1 MCRILTFAK
10 HFQALSCIDTRALG
24 RPEVERPYQP
34 LSWGSQKPGSLSCC
48 LPNSHIQPMSR
59 FPPIFPLTH
68 LSNLL
73 TPSYCHHYHSM
84 SKSLTPLP
92 TRLQWCSNRAA
103 NIHSGFLCSFQTV
116 FSFFLFFF
124 TSKMKIWSCSSVI
137 SDTSGVF
144 HLRLRWQLNPSLWLT
159 RLCRG
164 LSPPASAGFA
174 LTVLLLSLDL
184 SAVLEFL

>member
-24 RPEVERPYQP
+24 CPEVERPYQP

-59 FPPIFPLTH
+59 SHPFFLLHTSRTFSHHPIATITTPCQSPWLPFPH
-68 LSNLL
+68 D
-73 TPSYCHHYHSM
+73 
-84 SKSLTPLP
+84 
-92 TRLQWCSNRAA
+92 
-103 NIHSGFLCSFQTV
+103 HSGVLTGQPTSILVSYAPSRQ
-116 FSFFLFFF
+116 FFLFFFFF